1 MDHDVSGVSEGSS
14 KAISSTDKLDSLQN
28 GDQARVTEAGRASS
42 DREMEVEVDV
52 DVDVEAKD
60 TTGSGDSSADAQDS
74 APESHLEPQ
83 SQFRSQ
89 LQVQVQSQRQPQPQ
103 PQPQQQ
109 LQQPPPPPQQQ
120 QQQLQR
126 SPEAHTEAQS
136 TSSPDDPFRTRE
148 HLLFRHGASG
158 GGDAGNGT
166 EQGESSNYILIN
178 NPPNLS
184 RIRQVMFECKE
195 PIEISLE
202 EFETYW
208 PFIDN
213 VWVKQRSN
221 SSKEGHCT
229 TDYYMCRLRRPTH
242 RSSET
247 RPLPQGKRPRQ
258 KRVREG
264 GICNFQIKVVKFE
277 GAYSTV
283 TIARTPGSSRVH
295 SHDLDYIDK
304 VKRNSG
310 LMEFARREAIKGY
323 LPSSIYTKFREDP
336 EKLVEAGGKF
346 CTVTDVRNV
355 SAKWRIQNPEVKLMP
370 HDGYEYQKG
379 HGIVRTRATEDNRT
393 TPVDYST
400 GPPGANIVPPPL
412 PPDTL
417 SFPQFPLDFLEPYLP
432 KLNDKRQ
439 FPHVTLSYAS
449 SMDSKISLLPGMQ
462 TVLSG
467 PEAKLMTHYLRS
479 RHDAILIGVGTV
491 LADNPGLNC
500 RLEGAGGFG
509 GLGRMWQPRP
519 VVIDPTGR
527 WPVHPDCRMLRT
539 AVEGKGK
546 APWVVV
552 SPGAQI
558 HPQKLMMLK
567 GYGGDFLRIVEY
579 NHNWRLRWEAV
590 LRALASEGI
599 KSVMIEGGGRV
610 LSELL
615 NPEYTEFIDSMI
627 VTVAPTYLGSGG
639 VSVSPNSKL
648 DEQGKPNAALNPR
661 DVKWVPL
668 GQNVIMC
675 GKIRTAPAAPLPRV
689 ES

>member
-1 MDHDVSGVSEGSS
+1 MDTTPDNNIAGPTAHNSSEESQVQARSRRLNIDDIAEDRSERGAAEGSSPPMTEDRSNAPNRASSGVS
-14 KAISSTDKLDSLQN
+14 LD
-28 GDQARVTEAGRASS
+28 D
-42 DREMEVEVDV
+42 
-52 DVDVEAKD
+52 
-60 TTGSGDSSADAQDS
+60 SGDGAIDATQ
-74 APESHLEPQ
+74 AGEPAAY
-83 SQFRSQ
+83 
-89 LQVQVQSQRQPQPQ
+89 
-103 PQPQQQ
+103 
-109 LQQPPPPPQQQ
+109 
-120 QQQLQR
+120 
-126 SPEAHTEAQS
+126 E
-136 TSSPDDPFRTRE
+136 
-148 HLLFRHGASG
+148 
-158 GGDAGNGT
+158 
-166 EQGESSNYILIN
+166 LID
-178 NPPNLS
+178 NPPNLAK
-184 RIRQVMFECKE
+184 IRQVMFECRE
-195 PIEISLE
+195 PIEISLQ

-242 RSSET
+242 RSSDT
-247 RPLPQGKRPRQ
+247 RPLPEGKRPRK

-264 GICNFQIKVVKFE
+264 GLCNFQIKVIRFE

-283 TIARTPGSSRVH
+283 TIARTPGSSREH

-310 LMEFARREAIKGY
+310 LMEFARREASKGY
-323 LPSSIYTKFREDP
+323 LPSSIYTKFREEP
-336 EKLVEAGGKF
+336 EKLIEAGGKF

-355 SAKWRIQNPEVKLMP
+355 SAKWRLQNPEVKLVP
-370 HDGYEYQKG
+370 HEGYEYQKG
-379 HGIVRTRATEDNRT
+379 HGIVRTRVTESGDSA
-393 TPVDYST
+393 PPSDSAAPPPST
-400 GPPGANIVPPPL
+400 LPPL

-417 SFPQFPLDFLEPYLP
+417 PFPQFPLDFLEPYLP
-432 KLNDKRQ
+432 KNCGKRE

-500 RLEGAGGFG
+500 RLQGAGGYG

-519 VVIDPTGR
+519 VVIDPMGR

-539 AVEGKGK
+539 AVEGKGR

-552 SPGAQI
+552 SPGAQV
-558 HPQKLMMLK
+558 HPQALMMLK
-567 GYGGDFLRIVEY
+567 GYGGDFLRIMEY
-579 NHNWRLRWEAV
+579 HQNWRLRWEPI

-615 NPEYTEFIDSMI
+615 NPEYSEFVDSII
-627 VTVAPTYLGSGG
+627 VTIAPTYLGSGG
-639 VSVSPNSKL
+639 VGVSPDSKR
-648 DEQGKPNAALNPR
+648 DAQGKPNAALNPR
-661 DVKWVPL
+661 DVKWVPM

-675 GKIRTAPAAPLPRV
+675 GKIRKPPPLPPSNPSPL
-689 ES
+689 ESNASNTDSR

>member
-1 MDHDVSGVSEGSS
+1 MDHGLSGTSDSSLKSMSSDADADSPHNGALAQARDGLGVSSDGDLEGGYDEPTTPQD
-14 KAISSTDKLDSLQN
+14 STLRDQPTTQHVDSFMKDMGHSPAGNDLDEQPN
-28 GDQARVTEAGRASS
+28 GDN
-42 DREMEVEVDV
+42 
-52 DVDVEAKD
+52 
-60 TTGSGDSSADAQDS
+60 TGNVV
-74 APESHLEPQ
+74 
-83 SQFRSQ
+83 RS
-89 LQVQVQSQRQPQPQ
+89 
-103 PQPQQQ
+103 
-109 LQQPPPPPQQQ
+109 
-120 QQQLQR
+120 
-126 SPEAHTEAQS
+126 
-136 TSSPDDPFRTRE
+136 
-148 HLLFRHGASG
+148 
-158 GGDAGNGT
+158 
-166 EQGESSNYILIN
+166 SSNGGAATNYSIIN
-178 NPPNLS
+178 NPPNLQ
-184 RIRQVMFECKE
+184 RIRRVMFECKD
-195 PIEISLE
+195 PIEISLD

-247 RPLPQGKRPRQ
+247 RPLPEGKRPRK

-283 TIARTPGSSRVH
+283 TIARTPGSSTVH

-310 LMEFARREAIKGY
+310 LMEFARKEAIAGY
-323 LPSSIYTKFREDP
+323 LPSSIYTKFQEEPD
-336 EKLVEAGGKF
+336 KLYEAGGKF

-355 SAKWRIQNPEVKLMP
+355 SAKWRIQNPEVRLVP

-379 HGIVRTRATEDNRT
+379 HGIVRVHGASEDRRSPLGLN
-393 TPVDYST
+393 
-400 GPPGANIVPPPL
+400 PPQANMNHPL
-412 PPDTL
+412 PSDTL
-417 SFPQFPLDFLEPYLP
+417 QFPQFPLEFLKPYLP
-432 KLNDKRQ
+432 NHDEKRQ
-439 FPHVTLSYAS
+439 IPHVTLSYAS
-449 SMDSKISLLPGMQ
+449 SMDSKISLEPGMQ

-479 RHDAILIGVGTV
+479 RHDAILVGVGTV
-491 LADNPGLNC
+491 MADNPGLNC
-500 RLEGAGGFG
+500 RLEGSGGFG

-519 VVIDPTGR
+519 VIVDPTGR

-558 HPQKLMMLK
+558 HPQKLMVLK
-567 GYGGDFLRIVEY
+567 GHGGDFLRIVEY
-579 NHNWRLRWEAV
+579 NQNWRLRWEVV

-599 KSVMIEGGGRV
+599 KSVMIEGGGTV

-615 NPEYTEFIDSMI
+615 NPEYTDFIDSI
-627 VTVAPTYLGSGG
+627 VVTVAPTYLGRGG
-639 VSVSPNSKL
+639 VGVSPDSKR
-648 DEQGKPNAALNPR
+648 DGQGKPNAALNPQ
-661 DVKWVPL
+661 DVTWMPM

-675 GKIRTAPAAPLPRV
+675 GKIRPNLPTPAPPEVTDGTVNVAMDQGDEQL
-689 ES
+689 

>member
-1 MDHDVSGVSEGSS
+1 MASTSGSASPQHEDGRTRDELENADNEADLVPELIREDMMDDDHPQAEDTTPPMNLFGALE
-14 KAISSTDKLDSLQN
+14 K
-28 GDQARVTEAGRASS
+28 QARQSEVHESPLHNASHETS
-42 DREMEVEVDV
+42 ENRPRTPGVDP
-52 DVDVEAKD
+52 E
-60 TTGSGDSSADAQDS
+60 S
-74 APESHLEPQ
+74 APTM
-83 SQFRSQ
+83 F
-89 LQVQVQSQRQPQPQ
+89 
-103 PQPQQQ
+103 
-109 LQQPPPPPQQQ
+109 
-120 QQQLQR
+120 
-126 SPEAHTEAQS
+126 
-136 TSSPDDPFRTRE
+136 
-148 HLLFRHGASG
+148 
-158 GGDAGNGT
+158 
-166 EQGESSNYILIN
+166 N

-184 RIRQVMFECKE
+184 RIRRVLFECRD

-221 SSKEGHCT
+221 ASKEGHCT

-242 RSSET
+242 RTSDS
-247 RPLPQGKRPRQ
+247 RPLPEGKRPRK

-264 GICNFQIKVVKFE
+264 GMCNFQIKVVRFE
-277 GAYSTV
+277 GAFSTV
-283 TIARTPGSSRVH
+283 TIARTPGSSSVH
-295 SHDLDYIDK
+295 SHDLDYIDR

-310 LMEFARREAIKGY
+310 LMESARKESVKGY
-323 LPSSIYTKFREDP
+323 LPSSIFTKFQEEPD
-336 EKLVEAGGKF
+336 KLQEAGGRF
-346 CTVTDVRNV
+346 LTVTDVRNV
-355 SAKWRIQNPEVKLMP
+355 SAKWRIQNPEVKLVP
-370 HDGYEYQKG
+370 HEGYEYQKG
-379 HGIVRTRATEDNRT
+379 HGIVKSQNADSSNDATQQK
-393 TPVDYST
+393 PAQS
-400 GPPGANIVPPPL
+400 GSSPLL

-417 SFPQFPLDFLEPYLP
+417 SFPQFSLDFLQPYLP
-432 KLNDKRQ
+432 DHAEKRE

-449 SMDSKISLLPGMQ
+449 SMDSKISLCPGMQ

-519 VVIDPTGR
+519 VVVDPMGR
-527 WPVHPDCRMLRT
+527 WPIHPECRMLRT

-546 APWVVV
+546 PPWVVV

-558 HPQKLMMLK
+558 NPQRLMMLK

-579 NHNWRLRWEAV
+579 NQHWRLRWEAV

-599 KSVMIEGGGRV
+599 KSVMIEGGGTV

-615 NPEYTEFIDSMI
+615 NPEYTNFIDSII
-627 VTVAPTYLGSGG
+627 VTVAPTYLGRGG
-639 VSVSPNSKL
+639 VGVSPDSKL
-648 DEQGKPNAALNPR
+648 DQEGKPNAALNPR
-661 DVKWVPL
+661 DVKWTPL

-675 GKIRTAPAAPLPRV
+675 GKIRAQDTP
-689 ES
+689 

>member
-1 MDHDVSGVSEGSS
+1 MEHPATDPSTWSIELGNETTSTDGITTTQIQDGGSVSEPEIPPPVAHEAMGEDIHPEQPTTPMNLSGALE
-14 KAISSTDKLDSLQN
+14 K
-28 GDQARVTEAGRASS
+28 QARQAEASDTAGNPEETEFTR
-42 DREMEVEVDV
+42 
-52 DVDVEAKD
+52 
-60 TTGSGDSSADAQDS
+60 
-74 APESHLEPQ
+74 PESH
-83 SQFRSQ
+83 S
-89 LQVQVQSQRQPQPQ
+89 
-103 PQPQQQ
+103 
-109 LQQPPPPPQQQ
+109 
-120 QQQLQR
+120 
-126 SPEAHTEAQS
+126 
-136 TSSPDDPFRTRE
+136 DD
-148 HLLFRHGASG
+148 G
-158 GGDAGNGT
+158 
-166 EQGESSNYILIN
+166 LIN

-184 RIRQVMFECKE
+184 RIRRVLFECTD

-221 SSKEGHCT
+221 ASKEGHCT

-242 RSSET
+242 RTSET
-247 RPLPQGKRPRQ
+247 RPLPEGKRPRK

-264 GICNFQIKVVKFE
+264 GICNFQIKVVRFE

-283 TIARTPGSSRVH
+283 TIARTPGSCSVH
-295 SHDLDYIDK
+295 SHDLDFIDR

-310 LMEFARREAIKGY
+310 LMEYARKESVKGY
-323 LPSSIYTKFREDP
+323 LPSSIFTKFQEDP
-336 EKLVEAGGKF
+336 EKLQEAGGRF
-346 CTVTDVRNV
+346 MTVTDVRNV
-355 SAKWRIQNPEVKLMP
+355 SAKWRIQNPEVKLIP
-370 HDGYEYQKG
+370 HEGYEYQKG
-379 HGIVRTRATEDNRT
+379 HGIVKAQSAERNNGMT
-393 TPVDYST
+393 ST
-400 GPPGANIVPPPL
+400 QPFSLSPAHAL
-412 PPDTL
+412 PPDIL
-417 SFPQFPLDFLEPYLP
+417 AFPQFSLDFLQPYLP
-432 KLNDKRQ
+432 NHTDRRKL
-439 FPHVTLSYAS
+439 PHVTLSYAS
-449 SMDSKISLLPGMQ
+449 SMDSKISLRAGMQ

-519 VVIDPTGR
+519 VVMDPTGR

-558 HPQKLMMLK
+558 NPQTLMMLK
-567 GYGGDFLRIVEY
+567 GFGGDFLRIVEY
-579 NHNWRLRWEAV
+579 NQHWRLNWEGV

-599 KSVMIEGGGRV
+599 KSVMIEGGGTV

-615 NPEYTEFIDSMI
+615 NPEYTNFIDSII
-627 VTVAPTYLGSGG
+627 VTVAPTYLGRGG
-639 VSVSPNSKL
+639 VSVSPHSKL
-648 DEQGKPNAALNPR
+648 DQEGNPNAALNPR
-661 DVKWVPL
+661 DVKWTPL

-675 GKIRTAPAAPLPRV
+675 GKIRPHEPN
-689 ES
+689 

>member
-1 MDHDVSGVSEGSS
+1 MDHDLHDMSDDSAKSLPVSNQDAESPRDGAPTLKKRRLWTTSDEVETSHDRDPATHE
-14 KAISSTDKLDSLQN
+14 STARQRQSQTAHDSTETPINATADDSPQESGASAQQN
-28 GDQARVTEAGRASS
+28 GETAPS
-42 DREMEVEVDV
+42 DG
-52 DVDVEAKD
+52 KHG
-60 TTGSGDSSADAQDS
+60 TG
-74 APESHLEPQ
+74 
-83 SQFRSQ
+83 
-89 LQVQVQSQRQPQPQ
+89 
-103 PQPQQQ
+103 
-109 LQQPPPPPQQQ
+109 
-120 QQQLQR
+120 
-126 SPEAHTEAQS
+126 HTAN
-136 TSSPDDPFRTRE
+136 
-148 HLLFRHGASG
+148 
-158 GGDAGNGT
+158 GNPMT
-166 EQGESSNYILIN
+166 PYSLIH
-178 NPPNLS
+178 NPPNLA
-184 RIRQVMFECKE
+184 RIRQVMFECKDS
-195 PIEISLE
+195 IEISLE

-247 RPLPQGKRPRQ
+247 RPLPEGKRPRK

-264 GICNFQIKVVKFE
+264 GLCNFQIKVVRFE

-283 TIARTPGSSRVH
+283 TIARTPGSSHVH

-310 LMEFARREAIKGY
+310 LMEFARKEAVKGY
-323 LPSSIYTKFREDP
+323 LPSSIYTKFQEEP
-336 EKLVEAGGKF
+336 EKLAEAGGKF

-355 SAKWRIQNPEVKLMP
+355 SAKWRIQNPEVKLVP
-370 HDGYEYQKG
+370 HEGYEYQKG
-379 HGIVRTRATEDNRT
+379 HGIVRRT
-393 TPVDYST
+393 SPENHPRSPTKAGLPKV
-400 GPPGANIVPPPL
+400 NHNFPL

-432 KLNDKRQ
+432 KSDERRQ

-527 WPVHPDCRMLRT
+527 WPVHPECRMLRT

-552 SPGAQI
+552 SPGAEI
-558 HPQKLMMLK
+558 DPQKLMMLK

-579 NHNWRLRWEAV
+579 NTNWRLRWEGI

-599 KSVMIEGGGRV
+599 KSVMIEGGGTV

-615 NPEYTEFIDSMI
+615 NPEYTQFIDTII

-639 VSVSPNSKL
+639 VGVSPNSKR
-648 DEQGKPNAALNPR
+648 DEEGKPNAALNPR
-661 DVKWVPL
+661 DVSWMPL

-675 GKIRTAPAAPLPRV
+675 GKIRAAPSV
-689 ES
+689 EASSVNIDST

>member
-1 MDHDVSGVSEGSS
+1 MFDMEHDHSDASYTSTKSLSPDSGSGSS
-14 KAISSTDKLDSLQN
+14 HADASNRAKGGLEEATLNGRMVTFYENDNNRNHNDNTTPTEPILRDAVLETDHFSGTAAGSARPEESDVQGPIQLGSDHNSASDHIPREPDADDPGRDS
-28 GDQARVTEAGRASS
+28 RSR
-42 DREMEVEVDV
+42 
-52 DVDVEAKD
+52 
-60 TTGSGDSSADAQDS
+60 DSSS
-74 APESHLEPQ
+74 ATNH
-83 SQFRSQ
+83 
-89 LQVQVQSQRQPQPQ
+89 
-103 PQPQQQ
+103 
-109 LQQPPPPPQQQ
+109 
-120 QQQLQR
+120 
-126 SPEAHTEAQS
+126 
-136 TSSPDDPFRTRE
+136 
-148 HLLFRHGASG
+148 
-158 GGDAGNGT
+158 N
-166 EQGESSNYILIN
+166 LIN
-178 NPPNLS
+178 NPPNLA
-184 RIRQVMFECKE
+184 RIRQVMFECKD

-242 RSSET
+242 RTSET
-247 RPLPQGKRPRQ
+247 RPLPEGKRPRK

-283 TIARTPGSSRVH
+283 TIARTPGSSQVH
-295 SHDLDYIDK
+295 SHDLDYIDR

-323 LPSSIYTKFREDP
+323 LPSSIFTKFQEEP
-336 EKLVEAGGKF
+336 EKLIEAGGKF

-355 SAKWRIQNPEVKLMP
+355 SAKWRIQNPDVKLVA
-370 HDGYEYQKG
+370 HEGYEYHKG
-379 HGIVRTRATEDNRT
+379 HGIVRMRAADGISN
-393 TPVDYST
+393 TPGDKLLSN
-400 GPPGANIVPPPL
+400 AAIHSSL

-417 SFPQFPLDFLEPYLP
+417 SFPQFPLEFLEPYLP
-432 KLNDKRQ
+432 KHNDRRQ

-519 VVIDPTGR
+519 VVVDPTGR

-552 SPGAQI
+552 SPGARI
-558 HPQKLMMLK
+558 DPQKLMMLK
-567 GYGGDFLRIVEY
+567 GYGGDYLRIMEY
-579 NHNWRLRWEAV
+579 NQNWRLRWEAI

-599 KSVMIEGGGRV
+599 KSVMIEGGGTV

-615 NPEYTEFIDSMI
+615 NPEYTEFIDTII

-639 VSVSPNSKL
+639 VSVSPDSKR
-648 DEQGKPNAALNPR
+648 DQEGKPNAALNPR
-661 DVKWVPL
+661 DVKWTPL

-675 GKIRTAPAAPLPRV
+675 GRIRVAPPAESPATNV

>member
-1 MDHDVSGVSEGSS
+1 MDHSQSGVSDAS
-14 KAISSTDKLDSLQN
+14 KELSFTESDIASLRN
-28 GDQARVTEAGRASS
+28 G
-42 DREMEVEVDV
+42 
-52 DVDVEAKD
+52 
-60 TTGSGDSSADAQDS
+60 TT
-74 APESHLEPQ
+74 APVPHELTIVPEKVIETTSNCRTTTYSLSPGSHLRRKDHGSKHFNGPNFPEPVGMGNEALPNPA
-83 SQFRSQ
+83 RPRI
-89 LQVQVQSQRQPQPQ
+89 LVDACTDTDVAN
-103 PQPQQQ
+103 
-109 LQQPPPPPQQQ
+109 
-120 QQQLQR
+120 
-126 SPEAHTEAQS
+126 PEAAITS
-136 TSSPDDPFRTRE
+136 TSYS
-148 HLLFRHGASG
+148 
-158 GGDAGNGT
+158 
-166 EQGESSNYILIN
+166 LIN
-178 NPPNLS
+178 NPPNLA
-184 RIRQVMFECKE
+184 RIRQVMFDCKD

-242 RSSET
+242 RTSET
-247 RPLPQGKRPRQ
+247 RPLPEGKRPRK

-264 GICNFQIKVVKFE
+264 GICNFQIKVVRFE

-283 TIARTPGSSRVH
+283 TIARTPGSSSFH
-295 SHDLDYIDK
+295 SHDLDFIDK

-310 LMEFARREAIKGY
+310 LMEFARKEAIKGY
-323 LPSSIYTKFREDP
+323 LPSSIYTKFQEEL
-336 EKLVEAGGKF
+336 EKLLEAGGKF

-355 SAKWRIQNPEVKLMP
+355 SAKWRIQNPEVKLIP

-379 HGIVRTRATEDNRT
+379 HGIVKTRFAGSGSKGSADSALPKTFSD
-393 TPVDYST
+393 S
-400 GPPGANIVPPPL
+400 PL

-417 SFPQFPLDFLEPYLP
+417 SFPQFPLDFLEHYLP
-432 KLNDKRQ
+432 HNDERRQ

-519 VVIDPTGR
+519 VIIDPTGR
-527 WPVHPDCRMLRT
+527 WPIHPGCRMLRT

-546 APWVVV
+546 APWVVI

-558 HPQKLMMLK
+558 HPEKLMMLK

-579 NHNWRLRWEAV
+579 NQNWRLRWEAI
-590 LRALASEGI
+590 LRALASEGV
-599 KSVMIEGGGRV
+599 KSVMIEGGGTV

-615 NPEYTEFIDSMI
+615 NPEYTEFIDSII

-639 VSVSPNSKL
+639 VGVSPDSKRD
-648 DEQGKPNAALNPR
+648 DEGKPNAALNPR
-661 DVKWVPL
+661 DVKWAPL

-675 GKIRTAPAAPLPRV
+675 GKLRAMTPAGTHRSHTP
-689 ES
+689 

>member
-1 MDHDVSGVSEGSS
+1 LASASASASPPNE
-14 KAISSTDKLDSLQN
+14 N
-28 GDQARVTEAGRASS
+28 GRAR
-42 DREMEVEVDV
+42 DEVDNENN
-52 DVDVEAKD
+52 EAE
-60 TTGSGDSSADAQDS
+60 S
-74 APESHLEPQ
+74 APELAREDTMDED
-83 SQFRSQ
+83 
-89 LQVQVQSQRQPQPQ
+89 
-103 PQPQQQ
+103 
-109 LQQPPPPPQQQ
+109 PPQAEDAIAPMNLFGALEKQARQ
-120 QQQLQR
+120 SEIRDSPNHSSSHEPNETHQR
-126 SPEAHTEAQS
+126 TPDVDAESAHS
-136 TSSPDDPFRTRE
+136 
-148 HLLFRHGASG
+148 LF
-158 GGDAGNGT
+158 
-166 EQGESSNYILIN
+166 N

-184 RIRQVMFECKE
+184 RIRRVLFECRD

-221 SSKEGHCT
+221 ASKEGHCT
-229 TDYYMCRLRRPTH
+229 TDYYMCRLRRQTH
-242 RSSET
+242 RTSDT
-247 RPLPQGKRPRQ
+247 RPLPEGKRPRK

-264 GICNFQIKVVKFE
+264 GMCNFQIKVVRFE

-283 TIARTPGSSRVH
+283 TIARTPGSSSVH
-295 SHDLDYIDK
+295 SHDLDYIDR

-310 LMEFARREAIKGY
+310 LMESARKESVKGY
-323 LPSSIYTKFREDP
+323 LPSSIFTKFQEEP
-336 EKLVEAGGKF
+336 EKLHEAGGRF
-346 CTVTDVRNV
+346 LTVTDVRNV
-355 SAKWRIQNPEVKLMP
+355 SAKWRIQNPEVKLVP
-370 HDGYEYQKG
+370 HEGYEYQKG
-379 HGIVRTRATEDNRT
+379 HGIVKSQNTD
-393 TPVDYST
+393 
-400 GPPGANIVPPPL
+400 GANDTAQQKPIQSGSSPLL

-417 SFPQFPLDFLEPYLP
+417 SFPQFPLDFLQPYLP
-432 KLNDKRQ
+432 DHSERRE

-449 SMDSKISLLPGMQ
+449 SMDSKISLCPGMQ

-519 VVIDPTGR
+519 VVVDPMGR
-527 WPVHPDCRMLRT
+527 WPIHPECRMLRT

-558 HPQKLMMLK
+558 NPQRLMMLK

-579 NHNWRLRWEAV
+579 NQHWRLRWEAV

-599 KSVMIEGGGRV
+599 KSVMIEGGGTV

-615 NPEYTEFIDSMI
+615 NPEYTNFIDSII
-627 VTVAPTYLGSGG
+627 VTVAPTYLGRGG
-639 VSVSPNSKL
+639 VGVSPDSKL
-648 DEQGKPNAALNPR
+648 DQEGKPKATLSPTDITWKALGP
-661 DVKWVPL
+661 
-668 GQNVIMC
+668 NVIMC
-675 GKIRTAPAAPLPRV
+675 GKIRAQDAP
-689 ES
+689 

>member
-1 MDHDVSGVSEGSS
+1 MDRGLSDASDLSLRS
-14 KAISSTDKLDSLQN
+14 ISSDAEAYSSPNDGQGQTGDEFGEGEGEAETGYNEPPTLPQDSKRDAQKGTGHLPAGGGESPSPNSSGKQNNMTGHVVRSSGN
-28 GDQARVTEAGRASS
+28 GD
-42 DREMEVEVDV
+42 
-52 DVDVEAKD
+52 
-60 TTGSGDSSADAQDS
+60 GDADADAETIYS
-74 APESHLEPQ
+74 
-83 SQFRSQ
+83 
-89 LQVQVQSQRQPQPQ
+89 
-103 PQPQQQ
+103 
-109 LQQPPPPPQQQ
+109 
-120 QQQLQR
+120 
-126 SPEAHTEAQS
+126 
-136 TSSPDDPFRTRE
+136 
-148 HLLFRHGASG
+148 LF
-158 GGDAGNGT
+158 D
-166 EQGESSNYILIN
+166 
-178 NPPNLS
+178 NPPNLA
-184 RIRQVMFECKE
+184 RIRQVMFECKD

-242 RSSET
+242 RSTET
-247 RPLPQGKRPRQ
+247 HPLPEGKRPRK

-264 GICNFQIKVVKFE
+264 GVCNFQIKVVKFE

-283 TIARTPGSSRVH
+283 TVSRTPGSSMVH

-310 LMEFARREAIKGY
+310 LMEFARKEAVKGY
-323 LPSSIYTKFREDP
+323 LPSSIYMKFQEEP
-336 EKLVEAGGKF
+336 EKLNEAGGRF
-346 CTVTDVRNV
+346 FTVTDVRNV
-355 SAKWRIQNPEVKLMP
+355 SAKWRMQNPEVKLVP
-370 HDGYEYQKG
+370 HEGFEYQKG
-379 HGIVRTRATEDNRT
+379 HGIVRVHGTADEKIVEHPSN
-393 TPVDYST
+393 PN
-400 GPPGANIVPPPL
+400 PPDTNLTYPL

-417 SFPQFPLDFLEPYLP
+417 LFPQFDLQFLEPYLP
-432 KLNDKRQ
+432 TQDEKRET
-439 FPHVTLSYAS
+439 PHATLSYAS
-449 SMDSKISLLPGMQ
+449 SMDSKISLEPGMQ

-479 RHDAILIGVGTV
+479 RHDAILVGVGTV

-519 VVIDPTGR
+519 VIVDPTGR
-527 WPVHPDCRMLRT
+527 WPINPDCRMLRT

-558 HPQKLMMLK
+558 HPQQLMMLK
-567 GYGGDFLRIVEY
+567 GYGGDYLRIVEY
-579 NHNWRLRWEAV
+579 NQNWRLRWEAV
-590 LRALASEGI
+590 LRALASEGV
-599 KSVMIEGGGRV
+599 KSVMIEGGGTV

-615 NPEYTEFIDSMI
+615 NPEYTNFVNSMI
-627 VTVAPTYLGSGG
+627 VTVAPTYLGRGG
-639 VSVSPNSKL
+639 VGVSPDSKR

-661 DVKWVPL
+661 DVTWRPL

-675 GKIRTAPAAPLPRV
+675 GKIRPEPAEMNTTV
-689 ES
+689 

>member
-1 MDHDVSGVSEGSS
+1 MDDVSKASNPRAQVVTFQSGSASSLNEDIRPSNDAETIDKRIDCNLDPSHEDSERKSPFQAAQHTTPVTLSGALE
-14 KAISSTDKLDSLQN
+14 K
-28 GDQARVTEAGRASS
+28 QARQSEATIETSWSLRGADISKGALFKASK
-42 DREMEVEVDV
+42 VEP
-52 DVDVEAKD
+52 
-60 TTGSGDSSADAQDS
+60 THS
-74 APESHLEPQ
+74 
-83 SQFRSQ
+83 
-89 LQVQVQSQRQPQPQ
+89 
-103 PQPQQQ
+103 
-109 LQQPPPPPQQQ
+109 
-120 QQQLQR
+120 
-126 SPEAHTEAQS
+126 
-136 TSSPDDPFRTRE
+136 
-148 HLLFRHGASG
+148 LFS
-158 GGDAGNGT
+158 
-166 EQGESSNYILIN
+166 

-184 RIRQVMFECKE
+184 RIRLVLFECKD

-247 RPLPQGKRPRQ
+247 RPLPEGKRPRR

-264 GICNFQIKVVKFE
+264 GICNFQIKVIRFE

-283 TIARTPGSSRVH
+283 TIARTPGSSSVH

-304 VKRNSG
+304 IKRNSG
-310 LMEFARREAIKGY
+310 LMEYARRESVKGY
-323 LPSSIYTKFREDP
+323 LPSSIFTKFQEEP
-336 EKLVEAGGKF
+336 EKLHESGGDF
-346 CTVTDVRNV
+346 LTVTDVRNV
-355 SAKWRIQNPEVKLMP
+355 SAKWRIQNPEVNLVP
-370 HDGYEYQKG
+370 HEGYEYQKG
-379 HGIVRTRATEDNRT
+379 HGIVRTRVVNGPHEGTEAKPAQT
-393 TPVDYST
+393 IL
-400 GPPGANIVPPPL
+400 PPSL

-417 SFPQFPLDFLEPYLP
+417 CFPQFPLDFLGPYLP
-432 KLNDKRQ
+432 DYSVRRKL
-439 FPHVTLSYAS
+439 PHVTLSYAS
-449 SMDSKISLLPGMQ
+449 SMDSKVSLRHGMQ

-519 VVIDPTGR
+519 VVVDPMGR
-527 WPVHPDCRMLRT
+527 WPIHPDCRMLRT

-558 HPQKLMMLK
+558 DPQQLVMLK

-579 NHNWRLRWEAV
+579 NQHWRLRWEAV
-590 LRALASEGI
+590 FRALASEGI
-599 KSVMIEGGGRV
+599 KSVMIEGGGTV

-615 NPEYTEFIDSMI
+615 NPEYKNFIDSII
-627 VTVAPTYLGSGG
+627 VTVAPTYLGRGG
-639 VSVSPNSKL
+639 VGVSPDSKL
-648 DEQGKPNAALNPR
+648 DEEGKPNAALNPH
-661 DVKWVPL
+661 DVKWTPL

-675 GKIRTAPAAPLPRV
+675 GKIRPETERPIHTQ
-689 ES
+689 

>member
-1 MDHDVSGVSEGSS
+1 METDGSNSGIDDNSINTPRHSGFDGLQSSSS
-14 KAISSTDKLDSLQN
+14 KLNNA
-28 GDQARVTEAGRASS
+28 
-42 DREMEVEVDV
+42 
-52 DVDVEAKD
+52 
-60 TTGSGDSSADAQDS
+60 
-74 APESHLEPQ
+74 
-83 SQFRSQ
+83 
-89 LQVQVQSQRQPQPQ
+89 
-103 PQPQQQ
+103 
-109 LQQPPPPPQQQ
+109 
-120 QQQLQR
+120 
-126 SPEAHTEAQS
+126 S
-136 TSSPDDPFRTRE
+136 TSSKDETISINEPSDKSTTPTKPAE
-148 HLLFRHGASG
+148 
-158 GGDAGNGT
+158 GD
-166 EQGESSNYILIN
+166 IIH
-178 NPPNLS
+178 NPPNLA
-184 RIRQVMFECKE
+184 RIRQVMFECKD
-195 PIEISLE
+195 PIEINLE

-242 RSSET
+242 RTSET
-247 RPLPQGKRPRQ
+247 RPLPEGKRPRK

-264 GICNFQIKVVKFE
+264 GICNFQIKVVRFE

-283 TIARTPGSSRVH
+283 TIARTPGSSHIH
-295 SHDLDYIDK
+295 SHNLDYIDK

-310 LMEFARREAIKGY
+310 LMEFARKEAVKGY
-323 LPSSIYTKFREDP
+323 LPSSIYTKFREES

-370 HDGYEYQKG
+370 HDGYEYQQG
-379 HGIVRTRATEDNRT
+379 HGIVRSTTATDT
-393 TPVDYST
+393 TFDT
-400 GPPGANIVPPPL
+400 TAAAEAVPPPSPL

-417 SFPQFPLDFLEPYLP
+417 PFPQFALDFLDPYLP
-432 KLNDKRQ
+432 NQKGGSSR
-439 FPHVTLSYAS
+439 PHVTLSYAS

-527 WPVHPDCRMLRT
+527 WPINSQCRMLRT

-546 APWVVV
+546 APWVIV

-579 NHNWRLRWEAV
+579 NQQWRLRWEAI
-590 LRALASEGI
+590 LRALASEGV
-599 KSVMIEGGGRV
+599 KSIMIEGGGTV

-615 NPEYTEFIDSMI
+615 NPEYTEFIDSII

-639 VSVSPNSKL
+639 VGVSPDSKS

-661 DVKWVPL
+661 EVKWVPL

-675 GKIRTAPAAPLPRV
+675 GKIGAAGLA
-689 ES
+689 ESATRISGST

>member
-1 MDHDVSGVSEGSS
+1 MDHELSEVSDSS
-14 KAISSTDKLDSLQN
+14 IKSS
-28 GDQARVTEAGRASS
+28 SS
-42 DREMEVEVDV
+42 DPDV
-52 DVDVEAKD
+52 DSSQNEAAPAQTKGGLEAASD
-60 TTGSGDSSADAQDS
+60 GDMEMADDSTATQDPAPPGELQIQNAHDSMDDPGLRNLRVGAGTEIEHCPPNNTTDLSGDLSYEIARPMNRD
-74 APESHLEPQ
+74 
-83 SQFRSQ
+83 
-89 LQVQVQSQRQPQPQ
+89 
-103 PQPQQQ
+103 
-109 LQQPPPPPQQQ
+109 
-120 QQQLQR
+120 
-126 SPEAHTEAQS
+126 
-136 TSSPDDPFRTRE
+136 TSSYS
-148 HLLFRHGASG
+148 LF
-158 GGDAGNGT
+158 
-166 EQGESSNYILIN
+166 N
-178 NPPNLS
+178 NPPNLA
-184 RIRQVMFECKE
+184 RIRQVMFECKD

-242 RSSET
+242 RTSET
-247 RPLPQGKRPRQ
+247 RPLPEGKRPRK

-264 GICNFQIKVVKFE
+264 GVCNFQIKVVRFE

-283 TIARTPGSSRVH
+283 TIARTPGSSTIH
-295 SHDLDYIDK
+295 SHDLDHIDK

-310 LMEFARREAIKGY
+310 LMEFARKEAVKGF
-323 LPSSIYTKFREDP
+323 LPSSIYTKFQDEPD
-336 EKLVEAGGKF
+336 KLSEAGGRF

-355 SAKWRIQNPEVKLMP
+355 SAKWRIQNPEVKLVP

-379 HGIVRTRATEDNRT
+379 HGIVRIQGADGNKDV
-393 TPVDYST
+393 TP
-400 GPPGANIVPPPL
+400 GPRQPFTDPNSPL

-417 SFPQFPLDFLEPYLP
+417 SFPQFPLEFLEPYLP
-432 KLNDKRQ
+432 KHDERRQ

-479 RHDAILIGVGTV
+479 RHDAILVGVGTV

-500 RLEGAGGFG
+500 RLEGAGGYG

-527 WPVHPDCRMLRT
+527 WPVHPECRMLRT

-579 NHNWRLRWEAV
+579 NQSWRLRWEAV

-599 KSVMIEGGGRV
+599 KSVMIEGGGTV

-615 NPEYTEFIDSMI
+615 NPEYTEFIDSII
-627 VTVAPTYLGSGG
+627 VTVAPTYLGRGG
-639 VSVSPNSKL
+639 VVVSPDSKR

-661 DVKWVPL
+661 DVKWTPL

-675 GKIRTAPAAPLPRV
+675 GKIRTPPPDPP
-689 ES
+689 ET

>member
-1 MDHDVSGVSEGSS
+1 MDHDADHAPDPASGPGSWS
-14 KAISSTDKLDSLQN
+14 IAPENGSISRASAAQPRDDVDHTEEELELVPPVPHDAMDEDPQHSGSDHPATPMNLSGALEK
-28 GDQARVTEAGRASS
+28 QARQAEANANANDLSS
-42 DREMEVEVDV
+42 DN
-52 DVDVEAKD
+52 A
-60 TTGSGDSSADAQDS
+60 AN
-74 APESHLEPQ
+74 
-83 SQFRSQ
+83 
-89 LQVQVQSQRQPQPQ
+89 
-103 PQPQQQ
+103 
-109 LQQPPPPPQQQ
+109 
-120 QQQLQR
+120 
-126 SPEAHTEAQS
+126 
-136 TSSPDDPFRTRE
+136 DPAIAE
-148 HLLFRHGASG
+148 LG
-158 GGDAGNGT
+158 GEIG
-166 EQGESSNYILIN
+166 
-178 NPPNLS
+178 
-184 RIRQVMFECKE
+184 IRRVLFECSDA
-195 PIEISLE
+195 IEISLDE
-202 EFETYW
+202 YQTYW

-242 RSSET
+242 RTSET
-247 RPLPQGKRPRQ
+247 RPLPEGKRPRK

-264 GICNFQIKVVKFE
+264 GMCNFQIKVVRFE

-283 TIARTPGSSRVH
+283 TIARTPGSSDVH
-295 SHDLDYIDK
+295 SHDLDFIDR

-310 LMEFARREAIKGY
+310 LMESARKESCKGY
-323 LPSSIYTKFREDP
+323 LPSSIYTKFQEYP
-336 EKLVEAGGKF
+336 EMLSEAGGRF
-346 CTVTDVRNV
+346 LTVTDVRNV
-355 SAKWRIQNPEVKLMP
+355 SAKWRIQNPEVKLIP

-379 HGIVRTRATEDNRT
+379 HGIVR
-393 TPVDYST
+393 SQ
-400 GPPGANIVPPPL
+400 GAAERSNETISAQLRVHSQDSAPAL
-412 PPDTL
+412 PPDIL
-417 SFPQFPLDFLEPYLP
+417 SFPQFSLDFLQPYLP
-432 KLNDKRQ
+432 NHADRRGE

-449 SMDSKISLLPGMQ
+449 SMDSKISLRAGMQ

-500 RLEGAGGFG
+500 RLEGAGGVRRSWKDVAATPG
-509 GLGRMWQPRP
+509 
-519 VVIDPTGR
+519 GR

-558 HPQKLMMLK
+558 NPQTLMMLK

-579 NHNWRLRWEAV
+579 NQHWRLHWEGV

-599 KSVMIEGGGRV
+599 KSVMIEGGGTV

-615 NPEYTEFIDSMI
+615 NPEYTNFIDSII

-639 VSVSPNSKL
+639 VSVSPHSKL
-648 DEQGKPNAALNPR
+648 DQEGNPNAALNPR
-661 DVKWVPL
+661 EVKWTPL

-675 GKIRTAPAAPLPRV
+675 GKIRPH
-689 ES
+689 EGE

>member
-1 MDHDVSGVSEGSS
+1 MDHDLSDAS
-14 KAISSTDKLDSLQN
+14 DLSLKSM
-28 GDQARVTEAGRASS
+28 SS
-42 DREMEVEVDV
+42 DP
-52 DVDVEAKD
+52 DVESPHNETPAQTKD
-60 TTGSGDSSADAQDS
+60 GLAVHSDGGDMEAAYNEPITSRDS
-74 APESHLEPQ
+74 AHQ
-83 SQFRSQ
+83 D
-89 LQVQVQSQRQPQPQ
+89 
-103 PQPQQQ
+103 
-109 LQQPPPPPQQQ
+109 QPP
-120 QQQLQR
+120 
-126 SPEAHTEAQS
+126 SP
-136 TSSPDDPFRTRE
+136 
-148 HLLFRHGASG
+148 
-158 GGDAGNGT
+158 AGN
-166 EQGESSNYILIN
+166 EQLPHNDIGEDGDNAGHIIRSSNGNTIANYSLFN
-178 NPPNLS
+178 NPPNLA
-184 RIRQVMFECKE
+184 RIRRVMFECKD
-195 PIEISLE
+195 PIEISLD

-247 RPLPQGKRPRQ
+247 RPLPEGKRPRK

-283 TIARTPGSSRVH
+283 TISRTPGSSTVH
-295 SHDLDYIDK
+295 SHDLNYIDK

-310 LMEFARREAIKGY
+310 LMEFARKEAVKGY
-323 LPSSIYTKFREDP
+323 LPSSIYTKFQEEP
-336 EKLVEAGGKF
+336 EKLYEAGGKF

-355 SAKWRIQNPEVKLMP
+355 SAKWRMQNPEVRLVP

-379 HGIVRTRATEDNRT
+379 HGIVRVHGSNDIKRNTSDSN
-393 TPVDYST
+393 
-400 GPPGANIVPPPL
+400 PPQESLNHPL

-417 SFPQFPLDFLEPYLP
+417 QFPQFTLDFLEPYMP
-432 KLNDKRQ
+432 DHDEKRQ
-439 FPHVTLSYAS
+439 LPHVTLSYAS
-449 SMDSKISLLPGMQ
+449 SMDSKISLEPGMQ

-519 VVIDPTGR
+519 VIIDPTGR
-527 WPVHPDCRMLRT
+527 WPVQPECRMLRT

-567 GYGGDFLRIVEY
+567 GHGGDFLRIVEY
-579 NHNWRLRWEAV
+579 NQNWRLRWEV
-590 LRALASEGI
+590 ILHALASEGI
-599 KSVMIEGGGRV
+599 KSVMIEGGGTV

-615 NPEYTEFIDSMI
+615 NPEYTDFIDSI
-627 VTVAPTYLGSGG
+627 VVTVAPTYLGRGG
-639 VSVSPNSKL
+639 VGVSPDSKR

-661 DVKWVPL
+661 DVTWMPL

-675 GKIRTAPAAPLPRV
+675 GKIRPTSPPEVTSSTVDVAMDQQNG
-689 ES
+689 

>member
-1 MDHDVSGVSEGSS
+1 MDHSPPDMDHDHNDVSDASS
-14 KAISSTDKLDSLQN
+14 KSLSASDQDVTAQRDGAVALRKRPLETTSDEETEDTNLDRKPATHESTSRNPPRSQPADDATETPNNTSTSTGNTASENTAATLQQN
-28 GDQARVTEAGRASS
+28 GE
-42 DREMEVEVDV
+42 
-52 DVDVEAKD
+52 
-60 TTGSGDSSADAQDS
+60 
-74 APESHLEPQ
+74 PEGAESTNEPGN
-83 SQFRSQ
+83 S
-89 LQVQVQSQRQPQPQ
+89 V
-103 PQPQQQ
+103 
-109 LQQPPPPPQQQ
+109 
-120 QQQLQR
+120 
-126 SPEAHTEAQS
+126 
-136 TSSPDDPFRTRE
+136 
-148 HLLFRHGASG
+148 
-158 GGDAGNGT
+158 NGT
-166 EQGESSNYILIN
+166 TAASYSIIS
-178 NPPNLS
+178 NPPNLA

-242 RSSET
+242 RTSET
-247 RPLPQGKRPRQ
+247 RPLPEGKRPRK

-264 GICNFQIKVVKFE
+264 GLCNFQIKVVRFE

-283 TIARTPGSSRVH
+283 TISRTPGSSQVH
-295 SHDLDYIDK
+295 AHDLDYIDK

-310 LMEFARREAIKGY
+310 LMEFARKEAVKGY
-323 LPSSIYTKFREDP
+323 LPSSIYTKFREEP
-336 EKLVEAGGKF
+336 EKLAEAGGKF

-355 SAKWRIQNPEVKLMP
+355 SAKWRIQNPEVKLVP
-370 HDGYEYQKG
+370 HEGYEYQKG
-379 HGIVRTRATEDNRT
+379 HGIVRRT
-393 TPVDYST
+393 SPESHPQSPAKAGLPKVNHTF
-400 GPPGANIVPPPL
+400 PL

-432 KLNDKRQ
+432 KYDERRQ

-527 WPVHPDCRMLRT
+527 WPVHPECRMLRT

-558 HPQKLMMLK
+558 DPQKLMMLK

-579 NHNWRLRWEAV
+579 NQNWRLRWEGI

-599 KSVMIEGGGRV
+599 KSVMIEGGGTV

-615 NPEYTEFIDSMI
+615 NPEYTEFIDTII

-639 VSVSPNSKL
+639 VGVSPNSKR

-661 DVKWVPL
+661 EVSWTPL

-675 GKIRTAPAAPLPRV
+675 GKIRAPPV
-689 ES
+689 EPSTVNIEST

>member
-1 MDHDVSGVSEGSS
+1 MDHDAPGVSNGAVAS
-14 KAISSTDKLDSLQN
+14 ISPAPLPETSQPSDSMPSIETARAPAEPGTETAPEVNLTTTAQN
-28 GDQARVTEAGRASS
+28 FSGENDVQKESQRRSS
-42 DREMEVEVDV
+42 DRAG
-52 DVDVEAKD
+52 EA
-60 TTGSGDSSADAQDS
+60 GSFSS
-74 APESHLEPQ
+74 PQ
-83 SQFRSQ
+83 SSVSVAGDLSNTLNEDAEEQFRNNGGSAASA
-89 LQVQVQSQRQPQPQ
+89 L
-103 PQPQQQ
+103 
-109 LQQPPPPPQQQ
+109 
-120 QQQLQR
+120 
-126 SPEAHTEAQS
+126 HGDDTE
-136 TSSPDDPFRTRE
+136 
-148 HLLFRHGASG
+148 
-158 GGDAGNGT
+158 NGT
-166 EQGESSNYILIN
+166 LID
-178 NPPNLS
+178 NPPNLA
-184 RIRQVMFECKE
+184 RIRNVMFECKE
-195 PIEISLE
+195 AIEISLQ

-247 RPLPQGKRPRQ
+247 RPLPEGKRPRR

-264 GICNFQIKVVKFE
+264 GLCNFQIKVIRFE

-283 TIARTPGSSRVH
+283 TIARTPGSSHAH

-310 LMEFARREAIKGY
+310 LMEFARREASKGY
-323 LPSSIYTKFREDP
+323 LPASIYRKFREEP

-355 SAKWRIQNPEVKLMP
+355 SAKWRLQNPEVELVP
-370 HDGYEYQKG
+370 HEGYEYHKG
-379 HGIVRTRATEDNRT
+379 HGIKRVREMADAETNTSPTGSTAPHLT
-393 TPVDYST
+393 TL
-400 GPPGANIVPPPL
+400 PPL

-417 SFPQFPLDFLEPYLP
+417 PFPQFQLDFLEPYLP
-432 KLNDKRQ
+432 KNDEKRE

-519 VVIDPTGR
+519 VVIDPLGR

-539 AVEGKGK
+539 TVEGKGR

-567 GYGGDFLRIVEY
+567 GYGGDFLRIMEY
-579 NHNWRLRWEAV
+579 HHNWRLRWEPI
-590 LRALASEGI
+590 LRALALEGI
-599 KSVMIEGGGRV
+599 KSVMIEGGARV

-615 NPEYTEFIDSMI
+615 NPEYSEFIDSII

-639 VSVSPNSKL
+639 VGVSPDSKR
-648 DEQGKPNAALNPR
+648 DAQGKPNAALNPR
-661 DVKWVPL
+661 DVTWQPM

-675 GKIRTAPAAPLPRV
+675 GKIRTAPAEPPAPPAETNGPV
-689 ES
+689 ANS